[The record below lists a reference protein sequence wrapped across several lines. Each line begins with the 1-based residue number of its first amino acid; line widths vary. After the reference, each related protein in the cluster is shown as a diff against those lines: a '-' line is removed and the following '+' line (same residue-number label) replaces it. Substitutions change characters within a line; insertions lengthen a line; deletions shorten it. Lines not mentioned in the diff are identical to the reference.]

1 MLLSCHSWWAH
12 FDENW
17 LGWRT
22 QATPPTGYSLVCHP
36 RSLHRVCRSVD
47 LVFFIVYALCH
58 LSSQGTVSSTS
69 TQCFVT
75 VNYMTMS
82 NRRDVETIS
91 VNFRPGLLG
100 VSSRLL
106 PVRYP
111 ASTYVL
117 LVVSSWCFILRKWS
131 MCFPRGVSSF
141 VSVPVCGRAPSR
153 HNHDTID
160 IFLHWRPRFYITFRD
175 VFILYLFIFDFYNK
189 R

>member
-1 MLLSCHSWWAH
+1 MSLSCHSLWAH

-22 QATPPTGYSLVCHP
+22 QAAPPTGYSLVCHP
-36 RSLHRVCRSVD
+36 RSLHIVCRSVD
-47 LVFFIVYALCH
+47 LVFFILYALWYF
-58 LSSQGTVSSTS
+58 SSQGTVSSTS

-82 NRRDVETIS
+82 NQRDVETMS

-131 MCFPRGVSSF
+131 LCFPRGVSSF
-141 VSVPVCGRAPSR
+141 VSVPGCGRAPSG
-153 HNHDTID
+153 HYHDTID
-160 IFLHWRPRFYITFRD
+160 ILLHWWPRCTMTD
-175 VFILYLFIFDFYNK
+175 CDLGCNVFI
-189 R
+189 